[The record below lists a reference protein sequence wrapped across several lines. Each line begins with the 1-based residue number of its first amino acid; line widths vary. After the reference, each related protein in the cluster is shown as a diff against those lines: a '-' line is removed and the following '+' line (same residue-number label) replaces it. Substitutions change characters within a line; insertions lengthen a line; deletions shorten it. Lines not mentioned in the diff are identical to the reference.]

1 MKNVKILEDI
11 SKEENTS
18 SSSIDDKISLIIDHF
33 LVFRDTS
40 ASYLYNTEGEYI
52 LYGTPQELHKAIKE
66 VVDVT

>member
-11 SKEENTS
+11 SKEEDTS

-33 LVFRDTS
+33 LLFRKRRI
-40 ASYLYNTEGEYI
+40 YIIWNT
-52 LYGTPQELHKAIKE
+52 TRTTKAIKE

>member
-11 SKEENTS
+11 SKEEDTS
-18 SSSIDDKISLIIDHF
+18 SSSIDDEISLIIDHF
-33 LVFRDTS
+33 LLFRK
-40 ASYLYNTEGEYI
+40 GEYI

>member
-11 SKEENTS
+11 SKEEDTS

-33 LVFRDTS
+33 LLFRS
-40 ASYLYNTEGEYI
+40 SFKINKGEYI

>member
-11 SKEENTS
+11 SKEEDTS

-33 LVFRDTS
+33 LLFRK
-40 ASYLYNTEGEYI
+40 GEYI
-52 LYGTPQELHKAIKE
+52 LLRTPQELHKAIKE